1 MFWSER
7 LVCCHYV
14 RNVKMCELI
23 VLHLVFYCSTG
34 ESSVHSRQK
43 AALIV
48 VFKITAFIKRV
59 TGFSRKT
66 WGDYTIYL
74 LNDTYSYHH
83 Y

>member
-7 LVCCHYV
+7 LVCCHHV
-14 RNVKMCELI
+14 RNVKLCELI
-23 VLHLVFYCSTG
+23 VLHLVLYCSSG
-34 ESSVHSRQK
+34 ESSAHSGQK

-66 WGDYTIYL
+66 WANSTTYL
-74 LNDTYSYHH
+74 LRDTYSFHH